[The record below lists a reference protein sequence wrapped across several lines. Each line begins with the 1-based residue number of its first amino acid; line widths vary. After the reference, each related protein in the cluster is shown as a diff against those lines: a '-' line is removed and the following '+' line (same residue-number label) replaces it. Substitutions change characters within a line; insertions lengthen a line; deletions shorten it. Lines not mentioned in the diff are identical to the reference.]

1 MNTEVKTDVSGK
13 WVARENVE
21 VIVKNVVQEC
31 IDILNDQK
39 NYNRCTYTTTDLDQA
54 KCVTS
59 ELIKQIK
66 QRFDIV

>member
-13 WVARENVE
+13 WVAKENVD

-39 NYNRCTYTTTDLDQA
+39 NYNQCVYTTFDLDKAQ
-54 KCVTS
+54 CVTD

-66 QRFDIV
+66 KRFEMT

>member
-13 WVARENVE
+13 WVARENVDA
-21 VIVKNVVQEC
+21 IVKSTVQEC

-39 NYNRCTYTTTDLDQA
+39 NYNRCMYTTSDLDRA

-59 ELIKQIK
+59 ELIKTIK
-66 QRFDIV
+66 QRFEIK

>member
-13 WVARENVE
+13 WVAREE
-21 VIVKNVVQEC
+21 VDVVIKNAVQQC

-39 NYNRCTYTTTDLDQA
+39 NYNRCTYTTTDLDRA
-54 KCVTS
+54 KCLTS